1 MPSFLYL
8 KHSLTPL
15 FLFPLMCLSLFS
27 FFNNIQDRYLSPDFV
42 PTTDDVLRSRIRSTG
57 IEEAEFKF
65 VDMQFKMIDVGG
77 QRAERRKWIH
87 CFQSAITAIVYCSSL
102 NEYDQKLRE
111 DNDQNRF
118 TESLELFTEITT
130 SQYFKGVPI
139 ILLLTKLDLF
149 SEKIQRVDLTVCKK
163 FANYTSGCD
172 YDKALEAIKSKFMF
186 AAQGRTVYVHPTVA
200 VDTKNVDVVFRSVR
214 RSLLGD
220 ILDSINL

>member
-1 MPSFLYL
+1 MLV
-8 KHSLTPL
+8 
-15 FLFPLMCLSLFS
+15 FS
-27 FFNNIQDRYLSPDFV
+27 FFNNIQTRYLVPDFV
-42 PTTDDVLRSRIRSTG
+42 PTIDDVLRSRVRSTG

-102 NEYDQKLRE
+102 NEYDQMLRE
-111 DNDQNRF
+111 ANENRLS
-118 TESLELFTEITT
+118 ESLDLFAEITT
-130 SQYFKGVPI
+130 SPYFKAVPI

-149 SEKIQRVDLTVCKK
+149 TEKITRVDLKVCPK
-163 FANYTSGCD
+163 FTNYTAGCD
-172 YDKALEAIKSKFMF
+172 FDKALEAIKSKFMF
-186 AAQGRTVYVHPTVA
+186 SAQNRTVYIHPTVA
-200 VDTKNVDVVFRSVR
+200 VDTKNVDIVFRSVR